1 MAKTLQVE
9 IWSDVI
15 CPWCYIGKRRFERA
29 LEALASSSEPIDV
42 EVIYRAYQLDPRAPR
57 GQATPAREGYA
68 KKFGGAER
76 ADAILD
82 HLTRTAAEDGLGF
95 RMEIAQRSNTL
106 LAHRLLWW
114 AGTRADGTQATLKE
128 TLLDAYFVKGLHIG
142 DQETLADLAAPVL
155 GESRE
160 RVLEFLAGDSGVGEV
175 NEELA
180 MAASHGIT
188 GVPTYVIEG
197 QWAIP
202 GAQDSDTFERVLR
215 RAASRGDE

>member
-1 MAKTLQVE
+1 MARVLRVE

-29 LEALASSSEPIDV
+29 LDALSSGDDPV
-42 EVIYRAYQLDPRAPR
+42 EVDVIYRAYQLDPTAPKDR
-57 GQATPAREGYA
+57 SVPAREGYA

-82 HLTRTAAEDGLGF
+82 HLTRTAAEDGLAF
-95 RMEIAQRSNTL
+95 RMDIAQRSNTL
-106 LAHRLLWW
+106 LAHRLLWL
-114 AGTRADGTQATLKE
+114 AGERADGSQERLKE
-128 TLLDAYFVKGLHIG
+128 ALLEAYFVQGRHIG
-142 DQETLADLAAPVL
+142 DRDTLAEIAAPILDSTAEEVL
-155 GESRE
+155 D
-160 RVLEFLAGDSGVGEV
+160 FLASGSGVGEV

-180 MAASHGIT
+180 QAASHGIT

-215 RAASRGDE
+215 RAASRAAE

>member
-1 MAKTLQVE
+1 MARVLRVE

-29 LEALASSSEPIDV
+29 LDALSFGDDPV
-42 EVIYRAYQLDPRAPR
+42 EVDVIYRAYQLDPTAPKDR
-57 GQATPAREGYA
+57 SVPAREGYA

-82 HLTRTAAEDGLGF
+82 HLTRTAAEDGLAF
-95 RMEIAQRSNTL
+95 RMDIAQRSNTL
-106 LAHRLLWW
+106 LAHRLLWL
-114 AGTRADGTQATLKE
+114 AGERADGSQERLKE
-128 TLLDAYFVKGLHIG
+128 ALLEAYFVQGRHIG
-142 DQETLADLAAPVL
+142 DRDTLAEIAAPILDSTAEEVL
-155 GESRE
+155 D
-160 RVLEFLAGDSGVGEV
+160 FLASDSGVGEV

-180 MAASHGIT
+180 QAASHGIT

-215 RAASRGDE
+215 RAASRAAE

>member
-1 MAKTLQVE
+1 MARVLRVE

-29 LEALASSSEPIDV
+29 LDALSTGDDPV
-42 EVIYRAYQLDPRAPR
+42 EVDVIYRAYQLDPTAPKDR
-57 GQATPAREGYA
+57 SVPAREGYA

-82 HLTRTAAEDGLGF
+82 HLTRTAAEDGLAF
-95 RMEIAQRSNTL
+95 RMDIAQRSNTL
-106 LAHRLLWW
+106 LAHRLLWL
-114 AGTRADGTQATLKE
+114 AGERADGSQERLKE
-128 TLLDAYFVKGLHIG
+128 ALLEAYFVQGRHIG
-142 DQETLADLAAPVL
+142 DRDTLAEIAAPILDSTAEEVL
-155 GESRE
+155 D
-160 RVLEFLAGDSGVGEV
+160 FLASGSGVGEV

-180 MAASHGIT
+180 QAASHGIT

-215 RAASRGDE
+215 RAASRAAE

>member
-1 MAKTLQVE
+1 MARVLRVE

-29 LEALASSSEPIDV
+29 LDALSTGDDPV
-42 EVIYRAYQLDPRAPR
+42 EVDVIYRAYQLDPTAPKDR
-57 GQATPAREGYA
+57 SVPAREGYA

-82 HLTRTAAEDGLGF
+82 HLTRTAAEDGLAF
-95 RMEIAQRSNTL
+95 RMDIAQRSNTL
-106 LAHRLLWW
+106 LAHRLLWL
-114 AGTRADGTQATLKE
+114 AGERADGSQERLKE
-128 TLLDAYFVKGLHIG
+128 ALLEAYFVQGRHIG
-142 DQETLADLAAPVL
+142 DRDTLAEIAAPILDSTAEEVL
-155 GESRE
+155 D
-160 RVLEFLAGDSGVGEV
+160 FLASDSGVGEV

-180 MAASHGIT
+180 LAASHGIT

-215 RAASRGDE
+215 RAASRAAE